1 MRVRGPA
8 ALAALLV
15 AQAGSLAA
23 QSLPYD
29 APVPRA
35 LVVPFEN
42 VSGESRIFWLQ
53 EASAVLLADNLNALG
68 ANALTGEERREAFER
83 LQVPRADALTDA
95 TVIRIGE
102 LVGAGEVVVGTLR
115 IQGETLLVQARSITL
130 ETGRLRVSVAEGGP
144 VVDLFAIFERM
155 ARRLTPPSARPPAD
169 IQSGLPPVG
178 AFENYIKGVLAETP
192 ATAVNYLNAALKV
205 QPAYARARLALWR
218 VHDEQGEHERALAAV
233 TRVPVDSPW
242 SSRARFLAALSQ
254 INLRRYDE
262 AFATL
267 IALSEEQPSIAAPT
281 LRASLV
287 NNIGV
292 VQTRRGGTPQ
302 SGRAAYYFNEAAEA
316 DPADPDYFF
325 NLGYAY
331 WFDHDVQAAIYWL
344 REAVRRDPTD
354 GEAHFV
360 LGVALAAA
368 GNQAEATREKELA
381 RRLTATYDEWARRP
395 AADPVPRG
403 LERMKTGFEG
413 ALTRQTDEA
422 LQTIG
427 QRDQQE
433 LARFHLERGRRLFE
447 EENNREALTELSR
460 AVFLTP
466 YLPEAHLLI
475 GRIHLRGG
483 RTQDAIDALKISL
496 WSEETAA
503 AHLVLA
509 EAYLDAREPA
519 LAQAE
524 AERAVALDPSSP
536 VADILQKARSL
547 PPR

>member
-1 MRVRGPA
+1 MKVRAPA
-8 ALAALLV
+8 ALAALFL

-23 QSLPYD
+23 QPPPYNT
-29 APVPRA
+29 PVPRA

-68 ANALTGEERREAFER
+68 APALTGEERREAFER

-155 ARRLTPPSARPPAD
+155 ARRLAPPSARPTAD

-192 ATAVNYLNAALKV
+192 ATAVNYLNAALKA
-205 QPAYARARLALWR
+205 QPIYARARLALWR

-267 IALSEEQPSIAAPT
+267 KALSEEQASIAAPT

-368 GNQAEATREKELA
+368 GNQAEAAREKELA
-381 RRLTATYDEWARRP
+381 RRLTSTYDEWARRP
-395 AADPVPRG
+395 PADPVPRG

-433 LARFHLERGRRLFE
+433 LARFHLERGRRLSE
-447 EENNREALTELSR
+447 EENDREALTELSR

-509 EAYLDAREPA
+509 EAYLDAREPT

-536 VADILQKARSL
+536 VADILQRARSL